1 MGDRIGHGR
10 YELGPK
16 LGYGGMATVYS
27 AHDLKLDRKV
37 AIKLLAD
44 NYAGDDEIRERFM
57 REARLAAKLDHP
69 NVVQVYDVGEE
80 DDRPYIVM
88 EQVEGGTLGDRL
100 NGGRGGLPRQDALRL
115 LCQMCDGLGHAHSRR
130 LVHRDIKPGNLLLRE
145 SDDCLKI
152 ADFGIARV
160 AEDTRL
166 TRPGKVIGTERYM
179 APEQLRDGEITPATD
194 VYACGVVADEVL
206 PRKRPAAMQEIVER
220 CVQEDPGDR
229 FPDARALGEAFAAL
243 DGEGAAVP
251 LRRVRTQ
258 GPTTVPTAP
267 VEAAGAPVDATAPF
281 EPPETATRRLE
292 QGRRLRRTGGR
303 RGGRLAAGLAIVALV
318 AAGIVAAL
326 GSDGSDT
333 PVDAKSAAQRD
344 RAAAAATAPV
354 SVPRSDDPAEQA
366 RRLSEFLRSQ
376 AR

>member
-1 MGDRIGHGR
+1 MGDRIGNGR
-10 YELGPK
+10 YELGPR
-16 LGYGGMATVYS
+16 LGHGGMATVYS
-27 AHDLKLDRKV
+27 ARDLKLERQV

-69 NVVQVYDVGEE
+69 NVVQVFDVGEE

-88 EQVEGGTLGDRL
+88 EQVEGGTLAERL
-100 NGGRGGLPRQDALRL
+100 NGASRGLGRQDALRL
-115 LCQMCDGLGHAHSRR
+115 LCQMCDGLGHAHSRH
-130 LVHRDIKPGNLLLRE
+130 LVHRDIKPANLLLRD

-206 PRKRPAAMQEIVER
+206 PRKRPAAMQEIIER
-220 CVQEDPGDR
+220 CVQEDPGER
-229 FPDARALGEAFAAL
+229 FPDARALGEAFAAI
-243 DGEGAAVP
+243 DGDAAAVP
-251 LRRVRTQ
+251 LRRVRRH
-258 GPTTVPTAP
+258 GRTTVPTAQ
-267 VEAAGAPVDATAPF
+267 VEATGSTVGAPAPF
-281 EPPETATRRLE
+281 EAPATATRKIE
-292 QGRRLRRTGGR
+292 PSRRLRRTGGR
-303 RGGRLAAGLAIVALV
+303 RRGRLAAGLAIVALV
-318 AAGIVAAL
+318 VVGIVAAL
-326 GSDGSDT
+326 GSDGSNT
-333 PVDAKSAAQRD
+333 PVDAKSAAQRE
-344 RAAAAATAPV
+344 RAAEAAAAPV
-354 SVPRSDDPAEQA
+354 PVPRSNDPADQA